1 MEPQA
6 FYLILQI
13 FLAVSA
19 STVVVASFFR
29 WADRKLESRIVKE
42 IRDSTYQIQPNSNGG
57 ASLKDLHNKVDGIVT
72 DVRMMKSSIVNLE
85 SQVQVLEDD
94 FEDLR

>member
-1 MEPQA
+1 MQPQE

-13 FLAVSA
+13 FLAVA
-19 STVVVASFFR
+19 AAIMVVAGLFR
-29 WADRKLESRIVKE
+29 WADRKLEGRIVKE

-72 DVRMMKSSIVNLE
+72 DVRILKSSIVRLE
-85 SQVQVLEDD
+85 SKVEILEDD
-94 FEDLR
+94 VEDLR